1 MSNEPGILYVV
12 ATPIGNLG
20 DMSSRAC
27 EVLSGVTR
35 VAAEDTRHSLPLLRH
50 FDIRTPLL
58 ALHEHNEEQRSEYL
72 LRLLQAG
79 ESIALISDA
88 GTPLISDPGYR
99 LLRLVREAGVT
110 VVPVPGP
117 SAVVAALS
125 VSGLPTD
132 RFVFEGFLPARTG
145 ARERR
150 LQQLVAEPRTLVFYE
165 SSHRIVAT
173 LEDMVKVFGGERLAL
188 LAREL
193 TKLHEQTCYASLEE
207 ILVWIRAEPVRQK
220 GEFVLLLHGA
230 PEQDMERQEVDRILG
245 LLMQELPVRQAAA
258 LAARITGVAKNQ
270 LYKQGL
276 ALKKDDEVE

>member
-1 MSNEPGILYVV
+1 MSNEPGVLYVV

-20 DMSSRAC
+20 DMSPRAC
-27 EVLSGVTR
+27 KVLSAVDR

-72 LRLLQAG
+72 LELLRAG

-99 LLRLVREAGVT
+99 LLRLVREAGIT

-132 RFVFEGFLPARTG
+132 RFVFEGFLPARAG

-150 LQQLVAEPRTLVFYE
+150 LQQLVAETRTLVFYE
-165 SSHRIVAT
+165 SSHRIVASLT
-173 LEDMVKVFGGERLAL
+173 DMVRELGGGRMAL

-193 TKLHEQTCYASLEE
+193 TKLHEQTFFAPLEA
-207 ILVWIRAEPVRQK
+207 ILHWVQQESVRQK
-220 GEFVLLLHGA
+220 GEFVLLVHGA
-230 PEQDMERQEVDRILG
+230 PERDMGQQEVERILG
-245 LLMQELPVRQAAA
+245 ILMQELPVKQAAA
-258 LAARITGVAKNQ
+258 LASSITGVAKNQ

-276 ALKKDDEVE
+276 VLKKGDDVE